1 VCLIDN
7 VVIIYQAFRYELDP
21 TNIQRVSSRRMP
33 VLLDMLGTGVST
45 GSSWHWRPGWRQCSY
60 GAERHGIAPHVEHL
74 EEAAGQLLL
83 VV

>member
-1 VCLIDN
+1 MCLIDN

-21 TNIQRVSSRRMP
+21 TDIQRGRLASHAGAARYAWNWGLNRVKLALEARAAGDS
-33 VLLDMLGTGVST
+33 
-45 GSSWHWRPGWRQCSY
+45 
-60 GAERHGIAPHVEHL
+60 AERHGTTPHVERL